1 MTLTKRQWIMFTLFI
16 IELAY
21 VLFTAAFSGSLLD
34 IASSL
39 SRLLFLGALYLENN
53 YNSKR
58 ILLLA
63 GVWLIVGM
71 IFQLMQVLPVIIASL
86 SVFAVFDLTI
96 LVLLYIGIYLF
107 SMKYYNGNF
116 YNKKEN
122 IIITLLVIPTI
133 LFGFYNLYLFL
144 TLPIIS
150 NPIAL
155 SYTFMGIL
163 SRMIIPLSIT
173 TYTWLRH
180 KNIE

>member
-16 IELAY
+16 IELAF
-21 VLFTAAFSGSLLD
+21 VLFTAALSGSLFA
-34 IASSL
+34 ISGSL

-71 IFQLMQVLPVIIASL
+71 IFQLMQVLPQVISNLSL
-86 SVFAVFDLTI
+86 FAIFDLAI
-96 LVLLYIGIYLF
+96 LLLLYVGIYLF

-122 IIITLLVIPTI
+122 LIITLLVIPTI

-144 TLPIIS
+144 TVPVLG
-150 NPIAL
+150 NPIVIG
-155 SYTFMGIL
+155 YTFMGIL

-173 TYTWLRH
+173 TYTWLKH